1 MMDTSARTTLADLTP
16 LNRVLS
22 VLLLLLIG
30 LLIVDALSVRRAIG
44 REEITQR
51 NLQADIDQTRVLETL
66 YTSLRQKETDLEKSL
81 RPLRP
86 TGDETAEAGTPPWD
100 RIRRLAKT
108 HDLACSWVRPIDGAG
123 AELAVSLS
131 GTYDGLRDFL
141 LEMQTMLDLGQ
152 LTRLQVLAGQD
163 RLDIMLNLKHTGE
176 SSP

>member
-1 MMDTSARTTLADLTP
+1 MINTSDRTTLADLTP
-16 LNRVLS
+16 LNRVLT
-22 VLLLLLIG
+22 VFLLLLIG

-86 TGDETAEAGTPPWD
+86 TGDETAGTGTPPSD
-100 RIRRLAKT
+100 RIQRLATT
-108 HDLACSWVRPIDGAG
+108 HHLACAFVRPMDGDG
-123 AELAVSLS
+123 TGMAVSLS
-131 GTYDGLRDFL
+131 GAYDGLRDFL
-141 LEMQTMLDLGQ
+141 LELPMVQGLGQ
-152 LTRLQVLAGQD
+152 LTRLQVLAGRG